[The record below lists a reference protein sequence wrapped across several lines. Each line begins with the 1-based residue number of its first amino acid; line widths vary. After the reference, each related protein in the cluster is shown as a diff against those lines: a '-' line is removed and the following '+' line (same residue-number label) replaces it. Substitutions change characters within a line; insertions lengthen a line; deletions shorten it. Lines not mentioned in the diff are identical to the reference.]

1 MILSLVALASSRA
14 VVNGVA
20 IQNSGLLHFARKDEQ
35 NITPFILMQ
44 SSPPLPANR
53 TGHVRKGTPGASVHS

>member
-20 IQNSGLLHFARKDEQ
+20 IQNSGLLRFARKDEQ
-35 NITPFILMQ
+35 NIPPFILMQ

-53 TGHVRKGTPGASVHS
+53 TGHV